1 MTTVMIKVS
10 KSRFKPRAL
19 EYFREVEKT
28 KKELIITDRGRPVAK
43 IIPYSE
49 TAPNP
54 DEILK
59 QLRHSLVKYDK
70 PTEPVALEDWE
81 SLK

>member
-1 MTTVMIKVS
+1 MKKRVVS

-28 KKELIITDRGRPVAK
+28 GSELVITDRGKPVLK
-43 IIPYSE
+43 IVPYSE
-49 TAPNP
+49 DIEALLKPLRGSVLKYKDPTNP
-54 DEILK
+54 VS
-59 QLRHSLVKYDK
+59 LR
-70 PTEPVALEDWE
+70 DWS